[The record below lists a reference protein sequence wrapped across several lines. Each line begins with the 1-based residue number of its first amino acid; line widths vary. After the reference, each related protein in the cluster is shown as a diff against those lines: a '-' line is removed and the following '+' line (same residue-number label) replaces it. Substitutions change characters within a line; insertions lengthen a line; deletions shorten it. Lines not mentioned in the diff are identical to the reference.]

1 MAKKKKKD
9 ESTGKKL
16 SRVEEILDKYN
27 NLKGS
32 SGSITLLGED
42 SPIQDIPVIS
52 SGILSLDQ
60 ILGVGGYPQG
70 RIIEIFGLSSGGKTT
85 CTLHAIASCQK
96 SGGIGAFLDLEHSL
110 SLSYAENLGVDV
122 KKLLFSQPDSAEQAL
137 TMVEQLSNLL
147 GHGDMIVIDSVA
159 ALTPA
164 AEMSGEMGDSFMGL
178 QARLMSQA
186 MRKLNGVISNSGVT
200 VIFIN
205 QIRNKIGIVYGSNE
219 TVSGGNALKF
229 YASQRLD
236 VRRGSIIKKGE
247 EPIGCKVR
255 LKVVK
260 NKVASPFRTAEPEMR
275 FGEGIPLALECLN
288 LGVEHGFIEQKG
300 AYYSFNDQ
308 KLGQGKENAYQ
319 TLKNSPEALE
329 YIEAEL
335 RKIFFKKKE

>member
-1 MAKKKKKD
+1 MAKKKKKED
-9 ESTGKKL
+9 IGKKL
-16 SRVEEILDKYN
+16 SRVEDILEQFN
-27 NLKGS
+27 SISGN

-42 SPIQDIPVIS
+42 SHIQDIPVIS
-52 SGILSLDQ
+52 SGIIALDQ

-85 CTLHAIASCQK
+85 CTLHALASCQK

-110 SLSYAENLGVDV
+110 SMSYAEKLGVDV

-164 AEMSGEMGDSFMGL
+164 AEMSGKIGDSHMGL

-205 QIRNKIGIVYGSNE
+205 QIRNKIGVMFGSNE

-229 YASQRLD
+229 YASQRID
-236 VRRGSIIKKGE
+236 VRRGSLIKRGE
-247 EPIGCKVR
+247 EPIGCKVK

-260 NKVASPFRTAEPEMR
+260 NKVASPFRSAEPEMR
-275 FGEGIPLALECLN
+275 FGDGIPLALECLN
-288 LGVEHGFIEQKG
+288 LGIEHGLVENKG
-300 AYYSFNDQ
+300 AYYYFNDQ
-308 KLGQGKENAYQ
+308 ALGQGKENAYQ
-319 TLKNSPEALE
+319 KLKESPEALK
-329 YIEAEL
+329 YIEDKL
-335 RKIFFKKKE
+335 REILFKK